1 MEKFLEQ
8 YDSKISGVI
17 STFDRMI
24 FKGHIMSFFKRAT
37 DIIIYFKRRYCLRIL
52 GSMRRKCQ
60 GKLEVVIRER
70 RCLFLYFY
78 YQHKEF
84 GFMHAR
90 LQTWFPFQIQ
100 IYINGREWLTK
111 QLDGKGIGY
120 QRYDNSIV
128 QVDDVKR
135 AQEIAGQFIR
145 VNFAKAFDAISRQ
158 INPVMLKYQKLP
170 MGVIWGHYM
179 LSHH

>member
-1 MEKFLEQ
+1 M
-8 YDSKISGVI
+8 
-17 STFDRMI
+17 
-24 FKGHIMSFFKRAT
+24 
-37 DIIIYFKRRYCLRIL
+37 
-52 GSMRRKCQ
+52 
-60 GKLEVVIRER
+60 
-70 RCLFLYFY
+70 
-78 YQHKEF
+78 
-84 GFMHAR
+84 
-90 LQTWFPFQIQ
+90 IQ
-100 IYINGREWLTK
+100 IYINGLEWLTK
-111 QLDGKGIGY
+111 QLGGNGIGY

-170 MGVIWGHYM
+170 MRVIWGHYM